1 MQTIITTNTPKW
13 ILEEMLTKE
22 IKKVVMIGFGT
33 IIYLFRAG
41 LK

>member
-22 IKKVVMIGFGT
+22 IKKVVMIGT